1 MSKSRLSA
9 GHTFLLGIM
18 ALMVAALCVTVKVVQ
33 ENIEARVIMASIWVL
48 IAVWWLVQ
56 SALAKR
62 KESSAAPGDLE

>member
-1 MSKSRLSA
+1 
-9 GHTFLLGIM
+9 M